1 MKPIRFLPKI
11 KRGQV
16 CLNCDLPLAGEENF
30 CPNCGQRNDT
40 RGLNFGSFI
49 HAIFSEFISYDS
61 RLWRTIKVLLL
72 KPGLVSRDYIDGKRF
87 RYANPFRFY
96 LTISIIFFILLGIV
110 TKYEELRGTGKRLNL
125 VDINQAGF
133 SETGEKIINA
143 ANKKID
149 SLKIANPNNKD
160 IQAFDLD
167 SIIKKNQV
175 SNNDFN
181 LSFDSISF
189 GKNNMAFAK
198 KIAKYNKFYKN
209 HKTLSVE
216 AALDSL
222 GDPHNFRNRFYYTK
236 IRDIYIIRADKGNS
250 LNKKIV
256 SNLSIALFVF
266 LPIFTL
272 FLKLFYIRR
281 RLNYMEHLV
290 FVFNTQS
297 VFFLLMILV
306 LGVSLVSESKRSM
319 PIFIFMFLIY
329 LYLALLK
336 FYKQGWFKTFVKFSI
351 FNMVYL
357 TLSLIGL
364 IIVSFLAFLID

>member
-1 MKPIRFLPKI
+1 M
-11 KRGQV
+11 
-16 CLNCDLPLAGEENF
+16 
-30 CPNCGQRNDT
+30 
-40 RGLNFGSFI
+40 
-49 HAIFSEFISYDS
+49 
-61 RLWRTIKVLLL
+61 LL

-87 RYANPFRFY
+87 RYANPLRFY

-110 TKYEELRGTGKRLNL
+110 TKYEELRGTGKSRNL
-125 VDINQAGF
+125 VNINTAGLPV
-133 SETGEKIINA
+133 TGEKIMNA

-149 SLKIANPNNKD
+149 SLKTANPNNKD

-281 RLNYMEHLV
+281 HLNYMEHLV